1 MGNGTCPGVKLE
13 GMGKV
18 GGGSEVSKCQI
29 GCGRESGCVI
39 GCAQV

>member
-1 MGNGTCPGVKLE
+1 MGYGMHPGVKLE
-13 GMGKV
+13 VVGKV

-29 GCGRESGCVI
+29 GCGEEGGLVI